1 MSTTMRMRAVITA
14 AVLIL
19 GLSVLPLWAQGS
31 GSKQEAA
38 DNDQAEPAQKAA
50 EKSET
55 VATVNKVIITR
66 EQFEREMESIK
77 SQLIR
82 MGRYVGSFQDE
93 MLKKEVMNT
102 LISRELLIQE
112 IKTKD
117 FSVDDA
123 MISQQIMMLKGR
135 FKTEQE
141 FQEALKQMNVTED
154 ELVARVRKDVTLQQF
169 INTEFSSKIVLKET
183 ESKEYYDNNQAMFK
197 QPEEVKASHILIK
210 LEADAD
216 EKQKKEAREKLVDV
230 KQKVEKGES
239 FADLAKQYSQCP
251 SSAKGGDLGSFRRGQ
266 MVKEFEETA
275 FALKA
280 GELSDVVETKF
291 GYHLIKTVEKK
302 EAGTVPFDQVRS
314 QLEQYLKQ
322 EKMQKAV
329 ETHVEELKK
338 GAAIEQFLSEEPKTP
353 VEEKKPETTK
363 KPCPGCGNN
372 ACGGTG
378 PCAHD

>member
-239 FADLAKQYSQCP
+239 FADLAKQ
-251 SSAKGGDLGSFRRGQ
+251 
-266 MVKEFEETA
+266 
-275 FALKA
+275 
-280 GELSDVVETKF
+280 
-291 GYHLIKTVEKK
+291 
-302 EAGTVPFDQVRS
+302 
-314 QLEQYLKQ
+314 
-322 EKMQKAV
+322 
-329 ETHVEELKK
+329 
-338 GAAIEQFLSEEPKTP
+338 
-353 VEEKKPETTK
+353 
-363 KPCPGCGNN
+363 
-372 ACGGTG
+372 
-378 PCAHD
+378 